1 LVIGNTFYVADSKM
15 AQIEERKSLMESE
28 KDAVQRK

>member
-1 LVIGNTFYVADSKM
+1 LVIGNTFYVVDRKM

-28 KDAVQRK
+28 ENAAKRK